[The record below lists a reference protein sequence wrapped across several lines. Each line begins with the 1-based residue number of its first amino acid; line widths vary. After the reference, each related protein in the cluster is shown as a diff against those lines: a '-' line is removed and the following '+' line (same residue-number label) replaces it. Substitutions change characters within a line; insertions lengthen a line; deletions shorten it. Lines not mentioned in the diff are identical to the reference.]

1 MFRNHRAVSAL
12 NHPTTDPENIVIDSI
27 PVPPPSKTVRRVA
40 GLLRELYVLRDA
52 GCSPSQMGEAMGY
65 MACVVAMLS
74 PDEWR
79 DAVALADGGE

>member
-1 MFRNHRAVSAL
+1 MENS
-12 NHPTTDPENIVIDSI
+12 TTPS
-27 PVPPPSKTVRRVA
+27 PSKTVRRVA
-40 GLLRELYVLRDA
+40 KLLRSLNGMSDA

-79 DAVALADGGE
+79 DAVALSEGGES